1 MFNIKDRLYI
11 ATFQNKAVETA
22 ARYGVGLEYNHT
34 CISDVYKRQIYRPL
48 IVHQRIIFRIR
59 DMGFSE
65 FLRTGVEKLH
75 EILMKI
81 LWVRKTAVISYSGN
95 ILIRFQQKS

>member
-34 CISDVYKRQIYRPL
+34 CISESLDP
-48 IVHQRIIFRIR
+48 
-59 DMGFSE
+59 
-65 FLRTGVEKLH
+65 
-75 EILMKI
+75 
-81 LWVRKTAVISYSGN
+81 KTDLYCWP
-95 ILIRFQQKS
+95 K